1 MLLLD
6 VKVKK
11 NLKLDFFHLE
21 ESSDSNVNIFNDSK
35 YKPKLNSYSRFLVT
49 FDDGTTKSEGI
60 ANMALGYTFSIYKE
74 VKGTNQLTY
83 VAKLNDGV
91 LSVTDYNVVNNKI
104 YNYYIFKEDND
115 TISEAVIS
123 NSVETCWWNWSI
135 VDLIPSTENENMY
148 IADSRKI
155 WLLDL
160 NLSSSSKNQNIS
172 STVYNNLSQFPKVSI
187 GYSNYSNSS
196 LSCLLGKVGK
206 SENGTLT
213 YIEDAGLLDEWNNFC
228 ANGNI
233 KLLKDRKGNAMLVM
247 ITGTSSQTDDTT
259 VQQANTITF
268 EWVQVASND
277 NITIVGN

>member
-74 VKGTNQLTY
+74 VKDTNQLTY
-83 VAKLNDGV
+83 VAKLNEGV
-91 LSVTDYNVVNNKI
+91 LSVTDYNVVNNKT

-135 VDLIPSTENENMY
+135 VDLIPSTENENIY

-187 GYSNYSNSS
+187 GYSNYSSSS

-247 ITGTSSQTDDTT
+247 ITGTSSQTDDIT